1 MSTTAQPNPPMAFGR
16 RDAGPAGIGMGI
28 AFTFMLHAALVAA
41 IILGTMHGQKDIEEE
56 IEPQMLRFEKV
67 DLLALGEEKPPNQ
80 LPRIANP
87 EPLVQKPE
95 EINLAKP
102 DEPVVDLEEE
112 KEEERKE
119 DEDARKKKIN
129 EALAALHNPN
139 RPTNED
145 TPEGGTNGVVGGDI
159 TDAAL
164 ANLMNT
170 YVAKLVGELSKYWE
184 VPSTIPPAEI
194 QSLAGQV
201 VVYVRLSDT
210 GHVVTYQFREKST
223 NEQFN
228 ASIER
233 LIRRFQVSGGGR
245 TLPLPAEDEVRTVVV
260 REGLN
265 LEGWEYTGR

>member
-1 MSTTAQPNPPMAFGR
+1 MAFGR
-16 RDAGPAGIGMGI
+16 RDAGKAAVGAGIV
-28 AFTFMLHAALVAA
+28 FTFILHAALVAA
-41 IILGTMHGQKDIEEE
+41 IIVGTMHGEENIKEE
-56 IEPQMLRFEKV
+56 IEPQMLRFEEV

-87 EPLVQKPE
+87 EPEVAPPD

-102 DEPVVDLEEE
+102 QEPVVDLEKEEE
-112 KEEERKE
+112 KEKKEE
-119 DEDARKKKIN
+119 DDDARKKKMLD
-129 EALAALHNPN
+129 ALSALHNPN

-145 TPEGGTNGVVGGDI
+145 IPEGAAEGVVGGDI

-170 YVAKLVGELSKYWE
+170 YVAKLVGELSRYWE

-194 QSLAGQV
+194 QQLAGQV
-201 VVYVRLSDT
+201 VVYVRLSES
-210 GHVVTYQFREKST
+210 GHVVTYQFREESS

-228 ASIER
+228 LSIER

-245 TLPLPAEDEVRTVVV
+245 TLPLPEEEEVRAVVI

-265 LEGWEYTGR
+265 LSDWEYTGR